1 MWYPWIVRYHRNIIR
16 CCSCSEKGAR
26 KETLLGK
33 HIELYKLKT
42 QLSNDK
48 SEHNIAN
55 GPSIPNGTDAHLAN
69 GSTVV
74 DDKPR
79 FVSTISLSDSVVSME
94 SLEAGNSRN
103 SLNLSQS
110 NVQLTPGKGIKAAE
124 NRPPK
129 PESRN

>member
-1 MWYPWIVRYHRNIIR
+1 M
-16 CCSCSEKGAR
+16 R
-26 KETLLGK
+26 KEQGKKPYWEK

-55 GPSIPNGTDAHLAN
+55 GSSIPNGTDAHLAN

-103 SLNLSQS
+103 SLN
-110 NVQLTPGKGIKAAE
+110 VQLTPGKGIKAAQSK
-124 NRPPK
+124 PPK
-129 PESRN
+129 PESRK

>member
-1 MWYPWIVRYHRNIIR
+1 MCVIIGT
-16 CCSCSEKGAR
+16 SYDVVLVVR
-26 KETLLGK
+26 KEQGKKPYWEK

-55 GPSIPNGTDAHLAN
+55 GSSIPNGTDAHLAN

-124 NRPPK
+124 SRPPK